1 MRLDEM
7 VKSHR
12 KDSIDAMKNAAE
24 ILAVDSEI
32 ISRERNKIEQ
42 AKYNLNQLNNLL
54 DDSIDDEID
63 FLEQLENSLKNP
75 GDFKNALLL
84 EKLEIIGS
92 RQIPNLEGISL
103 IDSMEISYDWKEA
116 VRLNQEY
123 AKAYHLYSRIVVT
136 RSDKTLI

>member
-42 AKYNLNQLNNLL
+42 AN
-54 DDSIDDEID
+54 
-63 FLEQLENSLKNP
+63 
-75 GDFKNALLL
+75 
-84 EKLEIIGS
+84 II
-92 RQIPNLEGISL
+92 
-103 IDSMEISYDWKEA
+103 
-116 VRLNQEY
+116 
-123 AKAYHLYSRIVVT
+123 
-136 RSDKTLI
+136 

>member
-63 FLEQLENSLKNP
+63 FLEMVNVPSFET
-75 GDFKNALLL
+75 F
-84 EKLEIIGS
+84 
-92 RQIPNLEGISL
+92 
-103 IDSMEISYDWKEA
+103 
-116 VRLNQEY
+116 
-123 AKAYHLYSRIVVT
+123 
-136 RSDKTLI
+136 